1 MLVNN
6 IAKITFR
13 LIDKYAKNCTV
24 TTKDGKV
31 ITAKVMTEQLWKKDK
46 VRFETNP
53 TQIGYNQKNY
63 IKCIFALDVTSFG
76 KDDIMN
82 LMDKKYYFVKSSP
95 VCVGEEIVY
104 FSAVLRETVKGD
116 ENVFG

>member
-1 MLVNN
+1 MFVNN
-6 IAKITFR
+6 IAKITSR
-13 LIDKYAKNCTV
+13 LIDKYAKSCTV
-24 TTKDGKV
+24 TTKNGKV

-76 KDDIMN
+76 KDDIVN
-82 LMDKKYYFVKSSP
+82 LMGKKYYFVKSSP

-104 FSAVLRETVKGD
+104 FSAVLREMVKGD

>member
-6 IAKITFR
+6 IAKITSR
-13 LIDKYAKNCTV
+13 LIDKYAKSCTV

-82 LMDKKYYFVKSSP
+82 LMGKNVGSCRLPLYGMEQEKIDKLA
-95 VCVGEEIVY
+95 
-104 FSAVLRETVKGD
+104 SALKNAGLIK
-116 ENVFG
+116 

>member
-6 IAKITFR
+6 IAKITSR

-31 ITAKVMTEQLWKKDK
+31 ITAKVMTEQLLKKDK

>member
-6 IAKITFR
+6 IAKITSR

-63 IKCIFALDVTSFG
+63 IKCIFALDVTPFG

-82 LMDKKYYFVKSSP
+82 LMGKKYYFVKSSP

-104 FSAVLRETVKGD
+104 FSAVLREAVKGD